1 MRSILSDN
9 YDSDFVKHFKGDES
23 FNKLPRQTP
32 DVFYSKTMPEPVKDP
47 QLLGWSNELANELD
61 ISKPST
67 KEEINVLAGN
77 NIAKEMEPY
86 AARYGGHQFGH
97 WAGQLGDGRAITLG
111 EWKKPK
117 GESMELQLKGAGP
130 TPYSRR
136 ADGRAVLRSSVR
148 EFLMSEAIYHLGI
161 PTTRA
166 LSLVTT
172 GEPVLRDMF
181 YDGHPAY
188 EPGAIVMRVAPSF
201 LRFGNFEILTAT
213 NELENL
219 QQLADWTI
227 NKFYPHI
234 KGENRIITWFS
245 EVLERTAE
253 LIVEWMRVGFVH
265 GVMNT
270 DNMSILGLT
279 IDYGPYSFIDDY
291 DPSFTPNTTDLPGRR
306 YAFGRQP
313 SIGYWNLGCLANAL
327 VPIVQGIKELEKA
340 LHTYEEIFPEKYHRM
355 MADKLGLDAIGK
367 DDVLLLEQLEIM
379 LATIKPDMT
388 IFYRLLMELPLE
400 IENKN
405 EMTDHFKNCFYSTP
419 PEEQIEQLWNFI
431 REYLIRRSKNTIS
444 PEASRQKMEKANPV
458 FVLRN
463 YLLHQAIEGLEK
475 NETQL
480 FDRLLEALKNPYSKD
495 YIDLMQK
502 RPEWASS
509 KAGCS
514 MLSCSS

>member
-1 MRSILSDN
+1 MHSILSDN
-9 YDSDFVKHFKGDES
+9 YQSDFVDHFKGDDS
-23 FNKLPRQTP
+23 FNNLPRQTH
-32 DVFYSKTMPEPVKDP
+32 DVFYSKTMPEAVKDP
-47 QLLGWSNELANELD
+47 QLLGWSNELAKELG
-61 ISKPST
+61 ISRPVT
-67 KEEINVLAGN
+67 KEELAVLAGN
-77 NIAKEMEPY
+77 KLARDMIPY

-111 EWKKPK
+111 EWKQEKDS
-117 GESMELQLKGAGP
+117 SMELQLKGAGP

-148 EFLMSEAIYHLGI
+148 EFLMSEAMFHLGI

-201 LRFGNFEILTAT
+201 LRFGNYEILTAT

-219 QQLADWTI
+219 RQLADWTI
-227 NKFYPHI
+227 SKFYPHI
-234 KGENRIITWFS
+234 KGENKIITWFS
-245 EVLERTAE
+245 EVLERTAA

-279 IDYGPYSFIDDY
+279 IDYGPYSFMDDY

-327 VPIVQGIKELEKA
+327 VPLVKDMKELEQA
-340 LHTYEEIFPEKYHRM
+340 LHRYEEIFPEKYHRM
-355 MADKLGLDAIGK
+355 MADKLGLDEIGRE
-367 DDVLLLEQLEIM
+367 DGPLLEQLEIM
-379 LATIKPDMT
+379 MATIKPDMT
-388 IFYRLLMELPLE
+388 IFYRLLMEIPLDLK
-400 IENKN
+400 NKN
-405 EMTDHFKNCFYSTP
+405 EVAAHFENSFYLAPS
-419 PEEQIEQLWNFI
+419 EEHKELLWNFI
-431 REYLIRRSKNTIS
+431 QGYFIRKSKNIIS
-444 PEASRQKMEKANPV
+444 PEASMQKMEKANPV

-463 YLLHQAIEGLEK
+463 YLLHEAIEELEK
-475 NETQL
+475 KETRL
-480 FDRLLEALKNPYSKD
+480 FDRLFEALKKPYSKD
-495 YIDLMQK
+495 NIDLMLK